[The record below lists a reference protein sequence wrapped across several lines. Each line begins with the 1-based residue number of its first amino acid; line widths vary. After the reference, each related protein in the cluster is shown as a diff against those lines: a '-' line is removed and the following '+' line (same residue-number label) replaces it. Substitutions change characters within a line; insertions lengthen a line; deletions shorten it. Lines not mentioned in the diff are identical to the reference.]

1 MANERDVII
10 IGAGPSGLSLAAA
23 LADADF
29 GVTVVEKLPHT
40 VLADPPADGREIAL
54 THRAADILRSLGM
67 WENYPAEDVSPIRE
81 ARVLNGQSPH
91 FLGFDTHGTQQT
103 ELGYLVPNNLIRKAA
118 FTVAASKP
126 RVEIISDVAVSD
138 VTTSASEAEV
148 RLADGRVLTAPLM
161 VAADS
166 RFSNARRRMG
176 IGADMRDFG
185 RAVIVCRLSHEL
197 PHNGIAHECF
207 HYGRTLAV
215 LPLNGLLSSA
225 VITLSTDQA
234 TAMLQMPVPEFEK
247 LVSEQFEGR
256 LGAMQL
262 VGDRHTY
269 PLVAVYARRFATHR
283 FVLLGD
289 AAVGMHPV
297 TAHGFNCGLYGVE
310 SLTRA
315 IRGARAAGRDIGSM
329 AVLARY
335 QSDHRRATRPIYLGT
350 NMLVGLFTDD
360 QMAARL
366 IRTAVLRLANRL
378 PPLKAGITR
387 QLTGRA

>member
-1 MANERDVII
+1 MVDARDVII
-10 IGAGPSGLSLAAA
+10 IGAGPAGLSLAIS
-23 LADADF
+23 LADAGF
-29 GVTVVEKLPHT
+29 GVTVVEKLPRA

-54 THRAADILRSLGM
+54 THRAADILQSLGM
-67 WENYPAEDVSPIRE
+67 WQNYPAGDVSPIRE
-81 ARVLNGQSPH
+81 ARVLDGKSPH
-91 FLGFDTHGTQQT
+91 FLGFDTRGTQQT
-103 ELGYLVPNNLIRKAA
+103 ELGYLVANNVIRKAA
-118 FTVAASKP
+118 FEVASSMP
-126 RVEIISDVAVSD
+126 SIEIISDAAVSG
-138 VTTSASEAEV
+138 VATTADAAEV
-148 RLADGRVLTAPLM
+148 RLADGRILTAPLM

-166 RFSNARRRMG
+166 RFSDARRRMG

-185 RAVIVCRLSHEL
+185 RTVIVCRLSHEL

-225 VITLSTDQA
+225 VITLSADQSN
-234 TAMLQMPVPEFEK
+234 AMMQMPVPEFEK
-247 LVSEQFEGR
+247 LVTEQFEAR

-262 VGDRHTY
+262 VGDRHSY
-269 PLVAVYARRFATHR
+269 PLVAVYAQRFVANRFA
-283 FVLLGD
+283 LLGD

-315 IRGARAAGRDIGSM
+315 VRGARATGRDIGGMS
-329 AVLARY
+329 VLARY
-335 QSDHRRATRPIYLGT
+335 QSEHRRATRPIYLGT
-350 NMLVGLFTDD
+350 NVLVGLFTDD
-360 QMAARL
+360 QMPARFF
-366 IRTAVLRLANRL
+366 RSAVLRLANRL

>member
-1 MANERDVII
+1 MANDRDVII
-10 IGAGPSGLSLAAA
+10 IGAGPAGLSLAAA
-23 LADADF
+23 LADANF
-29 GVTVVEKLPHT
+29 GVTVVEKLPLE
-40 VLADPPADGREIAL
+40 VLTNPPADGREIAL

-67 WENYPAEDVSPIRE
+67 WQNYPAEDVSPIRE
-81 ARVLNGQSPH
+81 ARVLNGKSPH

-103 ELGYLVPNNLIRKAA
+103 ELGYLVPNNVIRKAA
-118 FTVAASKP
+118 FTVASSKP
-126 RVEIISDVAVSD
+126 QVEIISDAAVSD
-138 VTTSASEAEV
+138 VAASASTAEV

-185 RAVIVCRLSHEL
+185 RTVIVCRLSHEL

-225 VITLSTDQA
+225 VITLSADQA
-234 TAMLQMPVPEFEK
+234 NDMLQMPIPEFEK

-262 VGDRHTY
+262 VGERHSY
-269 PLVAVYARRFATHR
+269 PLVGVYARRFAAHR
-283 FVLLGD
+283 FALLGD

-315 IRGARAAGRDIGSM
+315 VRGARAAGRDIGSM

-335 QSDHRRATRPIYLGT
+335 QSEHRRATRTIYLGT
-350 NMLVGLFTDD
+350 NVLVGLFTDD
-360 QMAARL
+360 QMPARFF
-366 IRTAVLRLANRL
+366 RTAVLRLANRL

>member
-10 IGAGPSGLSLAAA
+10 IGAGPSGLSLATA

-29 GVTVVEKLPHT
+29 GVTVVEKLPRA
-40 VLADPPADGREIAL
+40 VLADPPVDGRDIAL
-54 THRAADILRSLGM
+54 THRAVGILQSLGM
-67 WENYPAEDVSPIRE
+67 WQKYPAEEVSAIRE

-91 FLGFDTHGTQQT
+91 FLGFNTHGTQQT

-118 FTVAASKP
+118 FEVAESRS
-126 RVEIISDVAVSD
+126 RVEIISDVSVSG
-138 VTTSASEAEV
+138 VAATASAAEV
-148 RLADGRVLTAPLM
+148 RLVDGRILTAPLM

-166 RFSNARRRMG
+166 RFSDARRRMG

-185 RAVIVCRLSHEL
+185 RVVIVCRMSHQL

-215 LPLNGLLSSA
+215 LPLNGLLSSV
-225 VITLSTDQA
+225 VITLSADQSS
-234 TAMLQMPVPEFEK
+234 AMMQTPIPEFEK
-247 LVSEQFEGR
+247 LVSEQFESR
-256 LGAMQL
+256 LGAMRL
-262 VGDRHTY
+262 VGERHTY
-269 PLVAVYARRFATHR
+269 PLVGVYAQRFATQR
-283 FVLLGD
+283 FALMGD

-315 IRGARAAGRDIGSM
+315 LRGARAAGRDIGSM

-335 QSDHRRATRPIYLGT
+335 QSEHRRATRPIYLGT
-350 NMLVGLFTDD
+350 NVLVSLFTDD
-360 QMAARL
+360 QMPARFF
-366 IRTAVLRLANRL
+366 RTAVLRLANRL

-387 QLTGRA
+387 QLTGKA

>member
-10 IGAGPSGLSLAAA
+10 IGAGPAGLSLAAA

-29 GVTVVEKLPHT
+29 GVTVVEKLPLT
-40 VLADPPADGREIAL
+40 VLANPPADGREIAL

-67 WENYPAEDVSPIRE
+67 WQNYPAEDISPIRE
-81 ARVLNGQSPH
+81 ARVLNGKSPH

-103 ELGYLVPNNLIRKAA
+103 ELGYLVPNNVIRKAA
-118 FTVAASKP
+118 FTVASSKP
-126 RVEIISDVAVSD
+126 QVEVISDVAVSD
-138 VTTSASEAEV
+138 VATMASKAEV

-185 RAVIVCRLSHEL
+185 RTVIVCRFSHEL
-197 PHNGIAHECF
+197 PHNNIAYECF
-207 HYGRTLAV
+207 YYGRTLAV
-215 LPLNGLLSSA
+215 LPLHGLLSST
-225 VITLSTDQA
+225 VITLSADQA
-234 TAMLQMPVPEFEK
+234 NDMLQMPIPEFEK

-262 VGDRHTY
+262 VGERHSY
-269 PLVAVYARRFATHR
+269 PLVGVYARRFAAHR
-283 FVLLGD
+283 FALLGD

-297 TAHGFNCGLYGVE
+297 TAHGFNCGLYGVQ
-310 SLTRA
+310 SLTRTV
-315 IRGARAAGRDIGSM
+315 RGARAAGRDIGSM

-335 QSDHRRATRPIYLGT
+335 QSEHRRATRTIYLGT
-350 NMLVGLFTDD
+350 NVLVGLFTDD
-360 QMAARL
+360 QMPARFF
-366 IRTAVLRLANRL
+366 RTAVLRLANRL